1 MDNLDGSATPT
12 ASASASSAA
21 AAARASHYALNGKI
35 MLCTVVVLFVAVFA
49 ILGFHSYARWSIPRR
64 RRVRQRR
71 RSAPAAA
78 NSSSGGGGGGSGLDV
93 SVLKS
98 LSVFTFAGS
107 GNGDVGQL
115 VECAVCL
122 SDFEDGET
130 GRRLPECEHVF
141 HADCIDTWFESHSSC
156 PLCRAPV
163 QEDVQAATEVAPP
176 EDVGAAAA
184 AQGAVWL
191 IEVSEDETSMSS
203 SLSLSPMSLPS
214 CCGSCSSPPPP
225 RKAVELEEITVEEP
239 PPPPPPPPMEERH
252 KELEKMGLPERNR
265 SKSPGYRILSLKRI
279 WSI

>member
-1 MDNLDGSATPT
+1 MDNLDGSTTPT

-21 AAARASHYALNGKI
+21 AAARAGRYALNGKI
-35 MLCTVVVLFVAVFA
+35 MLCTVVILFVAVFA
-49 ILGFHSYARWSIPRR
+49 ILGFHSYARWSIPPR

-78 NSSSGGGGGGSGLDV
+78 NSSSGGGGLDV

-107 GNGDVGQL
+107 GNGDVGQF

-130 GRRLPECEHVF
+130 GRRLPECEHVL

-163 QEDVQAATEVAPP
+163 QADGQAATEVAPP
-176 EDVGAAAA
+176 EDVGGAAA

-203 SLSLSPMSLPS
+203 SLSLSPTSSPS
-214 CCGSCSSPPPP
+214 RCGSCSSPPPP

-239 PPPPPPPPMEERH
+239 PPAMEERY